1 MFRTMTKG
9 AAFSALSVL
18 SAAAIVATFQVSTG
32 ANGVA
37 VPPSGPSASRVL
49 TPDEMAVEA
58 YNSGI
63 GHRDRALK
71 ADKDAAKEKKDTDR
85 VKGEK
90 KARDE
95 YDRALK
101 DFKKAADL
109 NPKMPQA
116 FNGMGFSY
124 RKMGDY
130 TKALENYDRA
140 LELNP
145 QFLDAI
151 EYRGEA
157 YLGLNR
163 LDDAKKAYLAL
174 FAADRKQAD
183 ALMKAM
189 TEFVAKRKT
198 DPAGLDPAALA
209 AFESWIGERSGVA
222 EQTRPMALNHLSS
235 SWQ

>member
-1 MFRTMTKG
+1 MLRSMTKH
-9 AAFSALSVL
+9 AALFAALV
-18 SAAAIVATFQVSTG
+18 VTFQVSTG

-37 VPPSGPSASRVL
+37 VPSASASPSRVL
-49 TPDEMAVEA
+49 SPDEMAVEA

-63 GHRDRALK
+63 AHRDRALK
-71 ADKDAAKEKKDTDR
+71 ASVDAIKEKKDSDR

-90 KARDE
+90 KAREE
-95 YDRALK
+95 YEKALK
-101 DFKKAADL
+101 DFRRAVDL
-109 NPKMPQA
+109 NPKLPQA

-130 TKALENYDRA
+130 AKALENYDRA

-163 LDDAKKAYLAL
+163 LDDAKKAYLTL

-189 TEFVAKRKT
+189 TEFVAKKKV
-198 DPAGLDPAALA
+198 DPSGVDPAALA
-209 AFESWIGERSGVA
+209 AFESWITERSSVS
-222 EQTRPMALNHLSS
+222 EQTRSMALNHVSP
-235 SWQ
+235 SWR

>member
-1 MFRTMTKG
+1 MFRIMTKR
-9 AAFSALSVL
+9 AAILVAFVACQL
-18 SAAAIVATFQVSTG
+18 SAG
-32 ANGVA
+32 ANGV
-37 VPPSGPSASRVL
+37 SIPSASPSR
-49 TPDEMAVEA
+49 TMSPDEMAVEA

-63 GHRDRALK
+63 AHRDRALK
-71 ADKDAAKEKKDTDR
+71 TDAQALKEKKDADR
-85 VKGEK
+85 VKGQA

-95 YDRALK
+95 YDKALK

-116 FNGMGFSY
+116 FNGIGFTY
-124 RKMGDY
+124 RKMGEY
-130 TKALENYDRA
+130 AKALENYDHA

-163 LDDAKKAYLAL
+163 VDDAKKAYLAL

-183 ALMKAM
+183 SLMKAM
-189 TEFVAKRKT
+189 TEYVAKKKA
-198 DPAGLDPAALA
+198 DPSGIDPAALA
-209 AFESWIGERSGVA
+209 AFESWVGERSSVA
-222 EQTRPMALNHLSS
+222 EQTRSMALNNVPST
-235 SWQ
+235 WR

>member
-1 MFRTMTKG
+1 MSRMIQG
-9 AAFSALSVL
+9 AALCLAL
-18 SAAAIVATFQVSTG
+18 AAFQVSTG
-32 ANGVA
+32 ANGV
-37 VPPSGPSASRVL
+37 SIPSASPSRVMS
-49 TPDEMAVEA
+49 PDEMAVDA

-63 GHRDRALK
+63 ANRDRGLK
-71 ADKDAAKEKKDTDR
+71 ADAQAVKEKKDSDR

-90 KARDE
+90 KARE
-95 YDRALK
+95 SYDKALK
-101 DFKKAADL
+101 DFRRAADL

-130 TKALENYDRA
+130 AKALENYNRA

-163 LDDAKKAYLAL
+163 LDDAKQAYLVL

-183 ALMKAM
+183 SLMKAM
-189 TEFVAKRKT
+189 TEYVAKKKV
-198 DPAGLDPAALA
+198 DPSGVDPAALS
-209 AFESWIGERSGVA
+209 AFESWITERSGVA
-222 EQTRPMALNHLSS
+222 EQTKSMALNHLPS
-235 SWQ
+235 SWR